1 MWRSQTPIRRELY
14 VRDFSFGTGPD
25 TLRAAIP
32 FDEFVRVGSFPVGT
46 RQLYPR
52 IDLANQPPGVH
63 YRLAFVRPN
72 GTVALEHVNTF
83 GNSSYCR
90 NHCSWFWAFT
100 VNLDSP
106 GVWRLQIAT
115 DAATLVDAPF
125 GVGAESSGNRP
136 PNDIEVALEPAAPVA
151 GDVPVCRVQT
161 SLVSEDPDYDV
172 VRYAYRWTRGSTVVR
187 EVVSAALSD
196 ALPRTSVPAGEAVG
210 CTVTP
215 SDGSA
220 LGRPASVSAVVGG
233 APQTSPQPPAP
244 APPAPPPAPKT
255 PVRRCAVPDVRGK
268 PLASARRALIRSR
281 CRSGRL
287 AFAPSSLPKGHV
299 VRQSPAAGTKLPV
312 GTAVALTLSNGRK
325 R

>member
-1 MWRSQTPIRRELY
+1 MPGPPGRSGRRRARERLAAGLVFELRRKHHPRHAAGGQGCTLDSRHFESQLDGTPYEPSAGACRTGSSLWRSQTPIRRELY

-32 FDEFVRVGSFPVGT
+32 FDESVRVGSFPVGT

-52 IDLANQPPGVH
+52 ID
-63 YRLAFVRPN
+63 
-72 GTVALEHVNTF
+72 
-83 GNSSYCR
+83 
-90 NHCSWFWAFT
+90 
-100 VNLDSP
+100 
-106 GVWRLQIAT
+106 
-115 DAATLVDAPF
+115 
-125 GVGAESSGNRP
+125 
-136 PNDIEVALEPAAPVA
+136 
-151 GDVPVCRVQT
+151 
-161 SLVSEDPDYDV
+161 
-172 VRYAYRWTRGSTVVR
+172 R

-281 CRSGRL
+281 WRSGRL

-299 VRQSPAAGTKLPV
+299 LRQSPAARTKLPV
-312 GTAVALTLSNGRK
+312 GAAVALTLSNGRK